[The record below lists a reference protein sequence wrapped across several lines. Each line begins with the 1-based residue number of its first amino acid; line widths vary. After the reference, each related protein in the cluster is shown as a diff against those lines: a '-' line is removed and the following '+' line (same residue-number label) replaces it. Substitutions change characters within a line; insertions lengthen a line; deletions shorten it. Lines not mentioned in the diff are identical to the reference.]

1 MRVIVEDPQ
10 GRIVLMSKGADS
22 IIAERLTQQSRESN
36 EFKKTQVEV
45 DKYANEGLRT
55 LFLAH
60 RYLDQ
65 DTYNAWNAKA
75 YEANRL
81 IEGREEALEK
91 INEEIE
97 WEMTITGSTAIEDR
111 LQSKVA
117 EVIQS
122 LKAAGIKVWVLT
134 GDKQE

>member
-1 MRVIVEDPQ
+1 M
-10 GRIVLMSKGADS
+10 
-22 IIAERLTQQSRESN
+22 
-36 EFKKTQVEV
+36 
-45 DKYANEGLRT
+45 
-55 LFLAH
+55 AH

-117 EVIQS
+117 EVI
-122 LKAAGIKVWVLT
+122 
-134 GDKQE
+134 